1 MSTPSTSLAVASI
14 LAILAFRTKNHAKSA
29 EVRFFRSLEQDV
41 KYIEISCT
49 DHYIIS
55 IYIYQVVVGFDVLC

>member
-14 LAILAFRTKNHAKSA
+14 LAILAFRTKNPAKSA

-49 DHYIIS
+49 DHYIYL
-55 IYIYQVVVGFDVLC
+55 YIYQVVVGFDMLC